1 MKILAFTD
9 KNYEYQVDYLLQSLH
24 LHGHDNIEFLYY
36 TVGFESDLQYP
47 NLTKKH
53 WPLDPKMKRF
63 PFYKAGICLDAL
75 RTFGGDILFLD
86 SDIVISRRF
95 DPNFFVHDLDYPL
108 LSVGNWDLPYYY
120 NMIDPNNAFP
130 KFNLEGRVIIG
141 EEFRVTRVDYFTSEV
156 TSAFGNIKSINHDDH
171 SYEVLFDSKDLPIKV
186 YEHELE
192 NLSVKDYSRL
202 MRYYGVRN
210 PTMTYVYSCALS
222 FNQKCEGFLLEW
234 KSITENEYLNSFD
247 KEFYPIA
254 EETAINVTL
263 WRRGATQNYGR
274 IFVNTLYA
282 DVVDYVE
289 SNSNIINSHIFDNVL
304 QKCDDSE
311 RVQFYHGMIDDAEIG
326 KSIENIKSKK

>member
-95 DPNFFVHDLDYPL
+95 DPDFFVHDLDYPL

-120 NMIDPNNAFP
+120 NMIDPNNSFP
-130 KFNLEGRVIIG
+130 KFNLEGRVIMR
-141 EEFRVTRVDYFTSEV
+141 EEFRGTRADYFTFGV
-156 TSAFGNIKSINHDDH
+156 TSAFGNIKGINHGDH
-171 SYEVLFDSKDLPIKV
+171 SYEVLFDGKDLPIKV

-192 NLSVKDYSRL
+192 NLDIKDYSRL
-202 MRYYGVRN
+202 MRYHGVRN

-222 FNQKCEGFLLEW
+222 FNQKCEEFLLEW

-247 KEFYPIA
+247 REFYPIA

-263 WRRGATQNYGR
+263 WRRNATQNYGR

-289 SNSNIINSHIFDNVL
+289 SNSNIINAHIFDNVL
-304 QKCDDSE
+304 QKCEDSE
-311 RVQFYHGMIDDAEIG
+311 RVQFYHGMIDNDEIR